1 MYDTYGNYDDFYAGP
16 LYNNPPLKPN
26 DAHQLPPANFRKPAG
41 LHIDVMV
48 EDDHFNNPDSPAARA
63 EKRLLDSVGLSAPGG
78 ADGTVMGNAIPVRDD
93 PALWPHVEPL
103 KVRVNW
109 KFGTSGILSYNQG
122 QNVDNYLR
130 VIDYCDT

>member
-109 KFGTSGILSYNQG
+109 SLEQVEFCLITK
-122 QNVDNYLR
+122 VKM
-130 VIDYCDT
+130 